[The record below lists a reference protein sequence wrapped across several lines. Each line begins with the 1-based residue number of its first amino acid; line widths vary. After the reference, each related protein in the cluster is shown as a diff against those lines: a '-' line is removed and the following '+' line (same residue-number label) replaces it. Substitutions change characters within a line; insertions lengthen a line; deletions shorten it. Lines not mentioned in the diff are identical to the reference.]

1 MVVWSLTMVV
11 VAVVV
16 GLIVTGMPLTNP
28 EICSLPLTAAACRPG
43 CCMSLTSERTLCTKY
58 FVYVEC
64 SLYTEKEE
72 YKFMYSD
79 RWNDGS
85 LVSFRTVCICL
96 IPVLQFCLF
105 CYNTTTKTRKITP
118 GQFSGS
124 TVLRSDSSSSRTAG
138 INTAVF
144 Y

>member
-43 CCMSLTSERTLCTKY
+43 CCMSLSIRAQYFISEEKVSTLYIAHSCNY
-58 FVYVEC
+58 RENPGYRYHVRSHGLMDHLYCFVP
-64 SLYTEKEE
+64 S
-72 YKFMYSD
+72 
-79 RWNDGS
+79 
-85 LVSFRTVCICL
+85 CICL

-105 CYNTTTKTRKITP
+105 CYNTTKTLKDNTWSVL
-118 GQFSGS
+118 SGATTS
-124 TVLRSDSSSSRTAG
+124 YQQLP
-138 INTAVF
+138 
-144 Y
+144 